1 LTIHVVFAAVLQG
14 LSHSDL
20 AKFKIVDLVEIAG
33 KKGVSGGRNAT
44 RDTLLSALSR
54 AGVTTAD
61 LTKGQ
66 LKELGAVAAAPA
78 ASYSSS
84 SSSSSGD
91 RWASYSRS
99 SAPAASGSSDA
110 KLSAGD
116 LSAFKIVD
124 LVEIGGK
131 KGVSG
136 GRNAT
141 RDSLTRD
148 LVQAGVSLSD
158 LTRGQLVD
166 LGTKLGKAG
175 LSRDINAA
183 RAELAALVGGSG
195 SATATWRSTPV
206 PTKTQEAPASWRT
219 SSSTPSSSSSSS
231 SGDRW
236 ASYSRGSSSS
246 SAAPTASAGGAGGSK
261 LSAGDLATLPIDDLR
276 DLVKKVGAELPR
288 EPTKDNVINGLVAK
302 GVSLEHCSRGKFG
315 KW

>member
-1 LTIHVVFAAVLQG
+1 
-14 LSHSDL
+14 
-20 AKFKIVDLVEIAG
+20 VEIA
-33 KKGVSGGRNAT
+33 A
-44 RDTLLSALSR
+44 
-54 AGVTTAD
+54 
-61 LTKGQ
+61 
-66 LKELGAVAAAPA
+66 
-78 ASYSSS
+78 
-84 SSSSSGD
+84 
-91 RWASYSRS
+91 
-99 SAPAASGSSDA
+99 
-110 KLSAGD
+110 
-116 LSAFKIVD
+116 
-124 LVEIGGK
+124 K

-141 RDSLTRD
+141 RDSLTDALLKVGVSSADLTKGQLAELKAGGGAAMSIPSTPAPAAPAAPAASSGGDRWASYSRGSGSSPAASGGGSGDAKLSAGDLSSFKIVD
-148 LVQAGVSLSD
+148 LVEIAAKKGVSGGRNASRDTLTDALVKASVSLSD